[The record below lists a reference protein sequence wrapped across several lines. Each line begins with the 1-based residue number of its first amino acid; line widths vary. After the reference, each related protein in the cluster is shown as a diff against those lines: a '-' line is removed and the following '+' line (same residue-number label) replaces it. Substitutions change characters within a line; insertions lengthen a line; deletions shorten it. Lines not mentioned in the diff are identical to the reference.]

1 MKSSKNSLA
10 VKLTV
15 ALIAIITITCAV
27 FDFTI
32 AWSFK
37 YAQKTV
43 KEILYENTL
52 ESYKT
57 EIKSEVQ
64 SAVSIAEYY
73 YNLSENGMMDEK
85 EAQTAAS
92 EAVRSLRYGD
102 NEEGYFWIDDTSYNL
117 IMHPILSEQEG
128 TNRKDLEDQN
138 GVKIIQEI
146 VKTADVGGYNE
157 FYFTKS
163 DGKTVAP
170 KIAYSKRI
178 SGDWNWI
185 ITTGVYTDDIQSAV
199 DTSHEIVRIENL
211 FQNSTLFMLGEGILL
226 TILMAIV
233 CYLAVKKLV
242 KTITLVQKQLQTAA
256 RGDLR
261 ENSNK
266 KLLERKDELGAMAKD
281 TDQAVSSFRRSIQTA
296 KDTSA
301 KVNKSSE
308 DIKAMMTSALDATTQ
323 IATAV
328 EGIAGD
334 ATTQAGAMADV
345 AQSAKSMEADMTDMG
360 GAVEDMNETIT
371 SLNNRSENMKKQI
384 ESMKTSSEMMSSS
397 VNDISA
403 KIEQT
408 GEQIKQMSEIVKAIE
423 DIASETNLLALNA
436 SIEAAHAGNLG
447 KGFAVVAGN
456 IKNLAGNTTVE
467 LRNIKDIIKNLTD
480 NFNQCI
486 EGIQSVVN
494 TNESNTDETNLVIE
508 SFGKLSE
515 GIEATKKNISAVKE
529 LKESVSRATADISQT
544 IDTVAKGT
552 ESTAAATE
560 EVTASS
566 EELAALMSSV
576 NEDCDNMMNASNV
589 LVDDLNKFITER

>member
-15 ALIAIITITCAV
+15 ALIAIITITCAI

-199 DTSHEIVRIENL
+199 DTSHEIVRIL

-345 AQSAKSMEADMTDMG
+345 AQSTKSMEADMTDMG

-589 LVDDLNKFITER
+589 LVDDLNKFITKR